1 MFEVL
6 AEIIEFIA
14 GSWLKGQK
22 KKPKDPTEKETNE

>member
-14 GSWLKGQK
+14 GSWWKGKK
-22 KKPKDPTEKETNE
+22 KKPVEPIEEESNE

>member
-14 GSWLKGQK
+14 GSWWKGQK
-22 KKPKDPTEKETNE
+22 KKPVETAEEESNE

>member
-14 GSWLKGQK
+14 GSWWKGQK
-22 KKPKDPTEKETNE
+22 KNPKDSTEQESNE